1 MCGSFNTLT
10 STDVTLTTSQEKL
23 TQTRHRYVNDP
34 PLNRFFISSKG
45 TQEPPRTPVHT
56 KIKNVSDTDRKS
68 RTFFRRFRGPSARV
82 LQRLCRLFRP

>member
-34 PLNRFFISSKG
+34 PLNRFLSAPKA
-45 TQEPPRTPVHT
+45 R
-56 KIKNVSDTDRKS
+56 KN
-68 RTFFRRFRGPSARV
+68 RRAR
-82 LQRLCRLFRP
+82 QCT